1 MKTKKTGIAVL
12 SAVIVIIAVII
23 AVCSPAVR
31 TGFGNLGVNGLTG
44 KDIQNSD
51 SIVLLAHSAEI
62 GGIANSSAGV
72 KESVRLG
79 ASGVCVDL
87 CFRTDGTPVITDCYD
102 NVDSAPTV
110 EELFKEM
117 SAEKY
122 KDIKLYLNIVQLSD
136 MSELN
141 RLAVE
146 YNMISRLSLIG
157 IDTAHYGMITTDDT
171 IIPFYLTYDVTFDD
185 SSAVDDGT
193 FIVPQAISDYGA
205 SGIVIDRSDCSEKI
219 MNAFADYGV
228 PVIVTGI
235 SSGNQLCSALL
246 NGAQT
251 VYVNNIQ
258 NSAKIFSGWIS
269 NMQERFESSVAQS
282 LKELSTTE

>member
-12 SAVIVIIAVII
+12 SAVIVVIAIII
-23 AVCSPAVR
+23 AVCSPAVH

-51 SIVLLAHSAEI
+51 SVVLLAHSAEI
-62 GGIANSSAGV
+62 GGIANSAAGV
-72 KESVRLG
+72 KEAVRLG

-87 CFRTDGTPVITDCYD
+87 CFRTDGTPVITDSYD

-117 SAEKY
+117 SAERY
-122 KDIKLYLNIVQLSD
+122 KDIKLYFNIVQLSD
-136 MSELN
+136 LSELN

-146 YNMISRLSLIG
+146 YNMISRLTLIG

-171 IIPFYLTYDVTFDD
+171 IIPFYLTYDVTSADTSAIGSGTFTVP
-185 SSAVDDGT
+185 SAVGE
-193 FIVPQAISDYGA
+193 YGA
-205 SGIVIDRSDCSEKI
+205 SGIVIDRSDCSEKT

-235 SSGNQLCSALL
+235 NSGNQLCSALL
-246 NGAQT
+246 DGAQT
-251 VYVNNIQ
+251 VYVTNIQ
-258 NSAKIFSGWIS
+258 NSAKIYSGWIS
-269 NMQERFESSVAQS
+269 HMQERFESSVAQS
-282 LKELSTTE
+282 LEDLSTTE